1 MKIGIVI
8 PAHNEEYYLSA
19 CLQSIQVAI
28 DKISGYEVEVI
39 VVLDSCTD
47 QSRLIVQSHQI
58 NWIECNYACVGQA
71 RDLGIRH
78 LIERGVTWIACTD
91 ADTIVSPDWLRYQI
105 QHQPTDVICGT
116 VMLDDLSHLSMDK
129 QQKYLAHYQDQ
140 MDHAHIHGANLSF
153 SAEVYLLVGGFDPIS
168 CHEDVS
174 LIKKFIKHCCNIT
187 WSNLVRVT
195 TSSRLNGRAPQGL
208 SYFLNN
214 L

>member
-8 PAHNEEYYLSA
+8 PAHNEEQFLAA
-19 CLQSIQVAI
+19 CLQSIRQAVQYIDDDQVDI
-28 DKISGYEVEVI
+28 V

-47 QSRLIVQSHQI
+47 QSRSIVQAYQV
-58 NWIECNYACVGQA
+58 NWIECNYACVGKA

-78 LIERGVTWIACTD
+78 LIQQGARWIACTD
-91 ADTIVSPDWLRYQI
+91 ADTIVEPDWLLRQM
-105 QHQPTDVICGT
+105 QHQPTDAICGI
-116 VMLDDLSHLSMDK
+116 VMLDDLSQLPPEK
-129 QQKYLAHYQDQ
+129 QQKYLTHYQDS
-140 MDHAHIHGANLSF
+140 MDHQHIHGANLSF
-153 SAEVYLLVGGFDPIS
+153 SADAYLQAGGFEPVS

-174 LIKKFIKHCCNIT
+174 LIKKFITQCCKIT

-208 SYFLNN
+208 SDFLKQ